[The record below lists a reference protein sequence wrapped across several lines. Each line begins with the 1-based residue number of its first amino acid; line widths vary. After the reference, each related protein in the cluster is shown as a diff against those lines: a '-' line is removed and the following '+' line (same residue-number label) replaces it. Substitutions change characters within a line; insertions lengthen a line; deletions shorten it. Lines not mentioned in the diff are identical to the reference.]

1 MSGFASAPALAPA
14 PAPAPKT
21 VYYIYGR
28 FNPPHEGHFYMM
40 LAVLER
46 AKAEGSMVL
55 FLLGNGPA
63 GKLAENPLK
72 FELKQDIIR
81 QYLAPAGYR
90 EGIDYKLIEVDGGK
104 SVGSILHYLI
114 GHDMEMGIDTKSKEN
129 ERGYVGPDFEGRYT
143 LVHVAGNKGP
153 KEGETPGQ
161 NDEEKL
167 RFMSVSLSKHN
178 INIGEPF
185 VIPPAKAE
193 AGVPMSASIVRN
205 DARSLSLDDFTAK
218 YSKIYG
224 DNTER
229 VWTTIRNATISMST
243 KTKTKTV
250 NVARKTQTASA
261 KHETKTNGK
270 TKNKGGNKN
279 KTKKRKTLA
288 HRNILRRR

>member
-1 MSGFASAPALAPA
+1 MFIYMSGFAPASAPA
-14 PAPAPKT
+14 PASALASASAPKT

-40 LAVLER
+40 IEVLKR
-46 AKAEGSMVL
+46 ARAEGSMVL

-72 FELKQDIIR
+72 FGLKHDIII
-81 QYLAPAGYR
+81 QYLAAAGYT
-90 EGIDYKLIEVDGGK
+90 EGIDYKLIEVEGGK

-129 ERGYVGPDFEGRYT
+129 ESGYVGPDFEGRYT
-143 LVHVAGNKGP
+143 LVHVAGDKGP

-167 RFMSVSLSKHN
+167 RFMSVALSKHN
-178 INIGEPF
+178 VKIGKPF
-185 VIPPAKAE
+185 AIPPAEAV

-205 DARSLSLDDFTAK
+205 DARSLSLDVFKEK
-218 YSKIYG
+218 YSEIYG

-229 VWTTIRNATISMST
+229 VWTTIRNAVTNMST
-243 KTKTKTV
+243 KTKIKTV
-250 NVARKTQTASA
+250 KVAKKTQTASA
-261 KHETKTNGK
+261 KHETKTKGK
-270 TKNKGGNKN
+270 TKVKGGNKN
-279 KTKKRKTLA
+279 KTKKR
-288 HRNILRRR
+288 